1 MLLLASPVGVAVN
14 KPPSNGSV
22 TVTAVRG
29 VFPWLVTVK
38 VYVTVSTPRLV
49 EHPLVSTSLNT
60 PALVIAIASKQASG
74 IIVTVGISSLTVA
87 PDRSVTTPFT
97 PVPLAVA
104 WLVILPVSISDWV
117 TT

>member
-1 MLLLASPVGVAVN
+1 MLLLASPDGIAVN

-22 TVTAVRG
+22 TVTDVRG
-29 VFPWLVTVK
+29 VLPWLVTVK
-38 VYVTVSTPRLV
+38 VYVTVSTDAV

-60 PALVIAIASKQASG
+60 PAFVIAIASKQASG
-74 IIVTVGISSLTVA
+74 TIVTVGISSLTVA
-87 PDRSVTTPFT
+87 PDRSVTNPFT

-104 WLVILPVSISDWV
+104 WLVILPVSISDCV

>member
-1 MLLLASPVGVAVN
+1 MVGAVN

-22 TVTAVRG
+22 TVTDVRG

-38 VYVTVSTPRLV
+38 VYVTVSTDAV

-74 IIVTVGISSLTVA
+74 IIVTVGVSSLTVA
-87 PDRSVTTPFT
+87 PDRSVTTPFYSCST
-97 PVPLAVA
+97 CRSLIGDTAR
-104 WLVILPVSISDWV
+104 INI
-117 TT
+117 